1 LQASSVGCD
10 GPNEVIAH
18 YIGRPGHQSLVN
30 KAGLAFSTVV
40 SLLVVPALYAC
51 FDNLAGWS
59 RKLMR
64 TTLDVSEPAAAVAPS
79 GVDA

>member
-1 LQASSVGCD
+1 MVPTRSLHTISA
-10 GPNEVIAH
+10 
-18 YIGRPGHQSLVN
+18 GRDIKAWSTRG
-30 KAGLAFSTVV
+30 AGLAFSTVV